1 MKKDISNHQSHQV
14 NLFTLRP
21 KKKKK
26 KKRMKKTPPAYG
38 YCSNAVTGVIA
49 QMLLQTSID

>member
-1 MKKDISNHQSHQV
+1 
-14 NLFTLRP
+14 
-21 KKKKK
+21 
-26 KKRMKKTPPAYG
+26 MKKTPPAYG